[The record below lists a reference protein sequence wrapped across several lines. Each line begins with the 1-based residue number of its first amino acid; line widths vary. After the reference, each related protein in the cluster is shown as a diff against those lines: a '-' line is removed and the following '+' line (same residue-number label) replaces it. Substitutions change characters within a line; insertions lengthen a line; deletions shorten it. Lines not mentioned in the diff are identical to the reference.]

1 MGITLAIVRRSSR
14 IRGNQKPAEKMI
26 TWHMTRSDVSQSK
39 NVLQGTIMMIA
50 VVVESLLWSRCWNS
64 GRSVGSGGY

>member
-39 NVLQGTIMMIA
+39 NVLQGTIA
-50 VVVESLLWSRCWNS
+50 HDVL
-64 GRSVGSGGY
+64 